1 MSENP
6 YIIDKY
12 RDTAIRLIKKEQ
24 NITGMPSVEISADF
38 PCRMVDNPHFHYETS
53 GEYVVYINHLILKD
67 ACLVSFKIE
76 KKTEVKAILC
86 EGKYIPFYEADG
98 YYYFIIEISGLHGP
112 TRTLYAHSIIRE
124 NGITLRVEENDRGR
138 CAGKYSVESYPEI
151 QIEAAGHYT
160 FAMKEILKQMGI
172 PQYLHE
178 NQLGY
183 LLLLGFET
191 CNEIHTDYPPHW
203 HMIFRWPNFCGS
215 QAPHIYLDSEGRMTE
230 NKMYI
235 DGISGVCRTY
245 APGEWCR
252 FVDMYGQDLMAFR
265 VLTDGGLEITKP
277 GGDIYKMDPYIK
289 EKGVCVW
296 KSGKLVGLLQMK
308 NDTEIGKMEVLWKE
322 KRYEIHYDP
331 LTGTVHKQSCQNTEG
346 D

>member
-86 EGKYIPFYEADG
+86 EGKYIPFYEEDG

-277 GGDIYKMDPYIK
+277 GGDIYKMVLIYK
-289 EKGVCVW
+289 RER
-296 KSGKLVGLLQMK
+296 GLC
-308 NDTEIGKMEVLWKE
+308 MEVW
-322 KRYEIHYDP
+322 
-331 LTGTVHKQSCQNTEG
+331 
-346 D
+346 

>member
-24 NITGMPSVEISADF
+24 NTTGMPSVEISADF
-38 PCRMVDNPHFHYETS
+38 PCRTVENPHFHYETS

-76 KKTEVKAILC
+76 KKTEVKAVLC
-86 EGKYIPFYEADG
+86 EGKYIPFHEEGG
-98 YYYFIIEISGLHGP
+98 YYHFIIEISGLNGP

-138 CAGKYSVESYPEI
+138 CAGKYSVETYPEI

-172 PQYLHE
+172 PRYLHE

-252 FVDMYGQDLMAFR
+252 L
-265 VLTDGGLEITKP
+265 
-277 GGDIYKMDPYIK
+277 
-289 EKGVCVW
+289 
-296 KSGKLVGLLQMK
+296 
-308 NDTEIGKMEVLWKE
+308 
-322 KRYEIHYDP
+322 
-331 LTGTVHKQSCQNTEG
+331 
-346 D
+346 